1 MSASV
6 SHAITRKSASNLAF
20 AFGLL
25 PSAKRHAMAAL
36 YAFCREVDDVADDE
50 SRPVD
55 LRRQLLAEWRRDVR
69 NACDGH
75 PPSFPVNC
83 ELQPAIQ
90 RYRLPFALFDEIIQ
104 GCEMDLDTRRYAD
117 WPDLE
122 RYCHHVASA
131 VGLLSIEIFGYRHP
145 GCRDYA
151 VALGQAFQLTNIL
164 RDVHEDA
171 TRGRIYLPVSELER
185 CRVAPEDILAGRYSS
200 RFRALAEAGAT
211 RAKAFYGRAAA
222 VLPAQDRRAMIAAE
236 LMGAVYWQLLL
247 RLEARAFDV
256 FGAQRVRLPLATKLR
271 LVARTWWR
279 LRVGPFSPNYGCA

>member
-1 MSASV
+1 MNASI
-6 SHAITRKSASNLAF
+6 SHTITRKSASNLAF

-25 PSAKRHAMAAL
+25 PPAKRRAMSAL

-50 SRPVD
+50 SRPAD
-55 LRRQLLAEWRRDVR
+55 LRRQQLAGWRRDVR
-69 NACDGH
+69 AACDGQS
-75 PPSFPVNC
+75 PSFPVNR
-83 ELQPAIQ
+83 ELQPAIH
-90 RYRLPFALFDEIIQ
+90 RYRLPFALFDEIIR
-104 GCEMDLDTRRYAD
+104 GCEMDLDTRGYAD

-131 VGLLSIEIFGYRHP
+131 VGLLSIEIFGYSHP

-171 TRGRIYLPVSELER
+171 ARGRIYLPQSEQER
-185 CRVAPEDILAGRYSS
+185 CHVTSDEILAGRYSS

-211 RAKAFYGRAAA
+211 RARAFYQRAAA
-222 VLPAQDRRAMIAAE
+222 ALPAEDRRAMIAAE
-236 LMGAVYWQLLL
+236 LMGTVYWQILL
-247 RLEARAFDV
+247 RIEARAFDV
-256 FGAQRVRLPLATKLR
+256 FGAPRVRLPLATKLR

-279 LRVGPFSPNYGCA
+279 LRVGPFAPSYGSA